1 MLAKLVI
8 GVIVMTVALFYFL
21 ADGARMFDAVTR
33 LIPLDQRYQWQFL
46 TEFEEVSRAVVS
58 STLLA
63 AIVQAFWPVLVFM
76 SPSFRRFS
84 SNVINFFGALIPFV
98 GAAAV
103 WGSASL
109 YLLFRKEY
117 VGSSWACTLG
127 ALVVSTVDNIIKPYV
142 LQGQSKLHPLLALL
156 SILGGVGALGP
167 IGVFIGPIAV
177 AFLQAAL
184 TMLQTELDTL
194 SDETRGEGNNALEG
208 Q

>member
-1 MLAKLVI
+1 MAAATVI
-8 GVIVMTVALFYFL
+8 SL
-21 ADGARMFDAVTR
+21 
-33 LIPLDQRYQWQFL
+33 
-46 TEFEEVSRAVVS
+46 
-58 STLLA
+58 TLLT
-63 AIVQAFWPVLVFM
+63 
-76 SPSFRRFS
+76 
-84 SNVINFFGALIPFV
+84 FFGALIPFV

-109 YLLFRKEY
+109 YLLFFAK
-117 VGSSWACTLG
+117 STWAALGLALWG

>member
-1 MLAKLVI
+1 
-8 GVIVMTVALFYFL
+8 
-21 ADGARMFDAVTR
+21 
-33 LIPLDQRYQWQFL
+33 
-46 TEFEEVSRAVVS
+46 
-58 STLLA
+58 
-63 AIVQAFWPVLVFM
+63 
-76 SPSFRRFS
+76 
-84 SNVINFFGALIPFV
+84 
-98 GAAAV
+98 
-103 WGSASL
+103 L
-109 YLLFRKEY
+109 YLLFFAK
-117 VGSSWACTLG
+117 STWAALGLALWG